1 MLFRS
6 LKTYFSDRYRK
17 IKDKEGKEIGK
28 EKIDPYTKKPVD
40 HIERLFGTVSP
51 MAPTD
56 IYHIMKNNPELFE
69 GMNTILVMGGL
80 ANVNEKVEGKDETT
94 NPYLDI
100 KKKGKSKD

>member
-1 MLFRS
+1 
-6 LKTYFSDRYRK
+6 
-17 IKDKEGKEIGK
+17 
-28 EKIDPYTKKPVD
+28 
-40 HIERLFGTVSP
+40 

-56 IYHIMKNNPELFE
+56 IYHIMKNDPELFE

-100 KKKGKSKD
+100 KKKGKSK